1 MNNES
6 KYKPLTGNVSA
17 ILLKGRESLF
27 KRQIT
32 MWLSNF
38 GEVEH
43 VEISAESSKILLS
56 ITLKGEETPTHIA
69 IYEYSVLK
77 THGHYTF
84 KFEEIKTS
92 KLWMNIL
99 IKKYIEHVFPDKEI
113 QLARNITTNIYF
125 SFL

>member
-6 KYKPLTGNVSA
+6 KYSPLTGNVSA

-32 MWLSNF
+32 KWLSDF

-43 VEISAESSKILLS
+43 AEISAESSKILLS
-56 ITLKGEETPTHIA
+56 IVLKGEDTVTDIA
-69 IYEYSVLK
+69 IYEYSILK

-84 KFEEIKTS
+84 KFEKIKTS
-92 KLWMNIL
+92 KPWMNML
-99 IKKYIEHVFPDKEI
+99 IEKYIEHVFR
-113 QLARNITTNIYF
+113 L
-125 SFL
+125 